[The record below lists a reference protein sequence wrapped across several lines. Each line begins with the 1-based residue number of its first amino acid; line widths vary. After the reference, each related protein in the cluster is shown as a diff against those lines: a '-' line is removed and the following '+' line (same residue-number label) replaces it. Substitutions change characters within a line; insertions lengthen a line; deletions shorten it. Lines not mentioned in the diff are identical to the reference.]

1 MEKALKIQKGKE
13 QLVSASEIQAEFH
26 GGNPQGVS
34 FICPLCRQPLFP
46 AAMLP
51 DNKQSPH
58 FRHARNNER
67 AHECELYAS
76 SYGYFS
82 TYQRV
87 PMPMFIRRSQS
98 KNGHFIVEG
107 GFRCLD
113 KRKLDALESEGAVLF
128 IAQKKYRVT
137 SRRFG
142 AGLTKLPFEEV
153 SLSCGSTVRLVGSS
167 LNLNSTW
174 GHPEDA
180 RRAMVFARDAITNQ
194 GKRMKLG
201 EAVPFETDL
210 FLLAPE
216 KESGAI
222 HSAFSNSRRVG
233 MTGNRASSSRL
244 SVFEVRLTKD
254 DNRWELGR
262 NYLEECGL
270 EVRDSGG
277 VPELIWPPS
286 LVSNGD
292 ILPLFQRTRCVFT
305 ADMIFPEDTCLYVHT
320 NADTAGQVKT
330 VPLHRS
336 DGKEKG
342 FAILKTTAKLSFVT
356 TRNWVFSTAVL
367 LHPSDFDADE
377 WLHDLNLAPHAS
389 FDSGHWALELAC
401 PDEVLGYSRGK
412 GVQSLKLMEGE
423 TSLSFEE
430 NVPDMIRVRR
440 KLSASLGYLTLFEK
454 TFDSHCAPKE
464 AVTAILG
471 GNMLAPG
478 ISEDAA
484 FAIARLNGSLRHR
497 GGVGIQRAVRRKAG
511 VSHE

>member
-1 MEKALKIQKGKE
+1 MEKALWVQNGKE
-13 QLVSASEIQAEFH
+13 RLVSASEIQLEFH
-26 GGNPQGVS
+26 GRNPPGVN

-46 AAMLP
+46 AAMSP
-51 DNKQSPH
+51 GNKQSPH

-67 AHECELYAS
+67 AHECELHAS
-76 SYGYFS
+76 SYGYYA
-82 TYQRV
+82 TYQRM

-98 KNGHFIVEG
+98 KNGIFIVEG
-107 GFRCLD
+107 GFRSLD
-113 KRKLDALESEGAVLF
+113 KRKLDTLESEGAALY
-128 IAQKKYRVT
+128 IAQKKFKVT
-137 SRRFG
+137 SQRFST
-142 AGLTKLPFEEV
+142 GLTKLPFEEI
-153 SLSCGSTVRLVGSS
+153 SLNCKSLVRLVGSS
-167 LNLNSTW
+167 LDLNSTW
-174 GHPEDA
+174 GYPEDA
-180 RRAMVFARDAITNQ
+180 RRAMVFARDAVTNQ

-201 EAVPFETDL
+201 DTVPFGTDL

-216 KESGAI
+216 RENNPI
-222 HSAFSNSRRVG
+222 RSAFTNSRRVG
-233 MTGNRASSSRL
+233 TAGNRTSTSRL

-305 ADMIFPEDTCLYVHT
+305 ADMNFPEDTCLYVHT

-330 VPLHRS
+330 VPLRRS
-336 DGKEKG
+336 DSKGKG

-367 LHPSDFDADE
+367 LNPSDFDAHE
-377 WLHDLNLAPHAS
+377 WLHDLNLAPRAS

-401 PDEVLGYSRGK
+401 PDEVLGYSRSK
-412 GVQSLKLMEGE
+412 GAQSLKLMEGE

-454 TFDSHCAPKE
+454 TFDSRRAPKE

-471 GNMLAPG
+471 GGMLAPG

-497 GGVGIQRAVRRKAG
+497 GGADIQRAVRRKAG

>member
-13 QLVSASEIQAEFH
+13 QLVSADEIQVEFH
-26 GGNPQGVS
+26 GRNPQGVS

-46 AAMLP
+46 AAMSSG
-51 DNKQSPH
+51 NKQSPH

-67 AHECELYAS
+67 AHECELHAS

-87 PMPMFIRRSQS
+87 PMPMFIRRSQL

-113 KRKLDALESEGAVLF
+113 KCKLDALESEGAMLF
-128 IAQKKYRVT
+128 IARKKYRVT
-137 SRRFG
+137 SQRFG
-142 AGLTKLPFEEV
+142 VGLTKLPFEEV

-167 LNLNSTW
+167 LSLNSTW
-174 GHPEDA
+174 GYPEDA
-180 RRAMVFARDAITNQ
+180 QRAMVFARDAITNQ

-201 EAVPFETDL
+201 DAVPFETDL

-222 HSAFSNSRRVG
+222 HSAFTNSRRVG
-233 MTGNRASSSRL
+233 MAGKRASTSRL
-244 SVFEVRLTKD
+244 SVFEVRLTRD
-254 DNRWELGR
+254 DRRWELGR
-262 NYLEECGL
+262 KYLEECGFK
-270 EVRDSGG
+270 VNDSGD

-286 LVSNGD
+286 MVSNGD
-292 ILPLFQRTRCVFT
+292 ILPLFQRARCVFT
-305 ADMIFPEDTCLYVHT
+305 ADMSSPENTCLYVHT
-320 NADTAGQVKT
+320 SADTAGEVKT
-330 VPLHRS
+330 VPLRRS

-342 FAILKTTAKLSFVT
+342 FAILKSNAKLSFVT

-367 LHPSDFDADE
+367 LHPGDFDANE
-377 WLHDLNLAPHAS
+377 WLYDSNLVPRVS
-389 FDSGHWALELAC
+389 FDSGHWILELAC
-401 PDEVLGYSRGK
+401 SDEVLGYGKDK
-412 GVQSLKLMEGE
+412 GVQSFKLMEGE

-430 NVPDMIRVRR
+430 NVLDMVRVRR
-440 KLSASLGYLTLFEK
+440 KLSASLDYLTIFEK
-454 TFDSHCAPKE
+454 AFDIHCASEE

-471 GNMLAPG
+471 KNKLAPG
-478 ISEDAA
+478 VSEDTT

-497 GGVGIQRAVRRKAG
+497 GGADIQRAVCRKAG